1 MRANLSTKM
10 IGYFL
15 LVVLVAAI
23 GFGYTVWKVN
33 DISNIVEK
41 VNNVNLP
48 LLLETSQVNNNT
60 SDAVASI
67 RGYFITKNPELL
79 NDFKKKMS
87 ESATLE
93 DHLLQGSVTPEG
105 KRLGTEVKAAHDK
118 YMNIAEQKVIPLIQA
133 NQGDAAQQVMIN
145 ELTPAAKELNNKLDK
160 YQELRNQQIGST
172 LTEAVGHAHQTKMT
186 AIFVALLAAIL
197 GVVIGFLAARNIAGP
212 VNKLVGMTKK
222 IAEGDLTQHIAI
234 NRQDEIGQLAG
245 AVNAMVSHLQGL
257 IKQITANAE
266 HVAASSEE
274 LTASSEQSTQATN
287 QIATSINS
295 VATGATTQLEAVAS
309 TSAVVEQMSAGIQQI
324 AANSNELAS
333 QSVQAASEAQ
343 EGNGKVDQAVQQI
356 KQVENTV
363 NASAQVV
370 ARLGERSKEIGEIVD
385 TISGI
390 AGQTNLLAL
399 NAAIEAARAG
409 EQGKG
414 FAVVAE
420 EVRKLAE
427 QSQEAAQK
435 IAELISEIQGETT
448 KAVEAMNHGTEEVK
462 VGTQVVGEAG
472 AAFKT
477 IINVVTH
484 ISDQTKEVSAAIQQM
499 ATGSQQIVDSVRK
512 IGDLSKESAGESQ
525 SVSAATEEQLA
536 SMEEIANSSQAL
548 AQLAQN
554 LQSEVTKFRV

>member
-1 MRANLSTKM
+1 MRANLLTKM
-10 IGYFL
+10 MGYFL

-23 GFGYTVWKVN
+23 GFGFTVWKVN
-33 DISNIVEK
+33 DIGNIVEH
-41 VNNVNLP
+41 VNSTNLP
-48 LLLETSQVNNNT
+48 LLLKTSQVNSNT
-60 SDAVASI
+60 LEAVASI
-67 RGYFITKNPELL
+67 RGYFITKSPELL
-79 NDFKKKMS
+79 NNFKEKMA
-87 ESATLE
+87 ESAALE
-93 DHLLQGSVTPEG
+93 DKLLQGSVTPEG
-105 KRLGTEVKAAHDK
+105 KRVGTEIKAAHDK
-118 YMNIAEQKVIPLIQA
+118 YMNIAEQKVIPLIQS

-145 ELTPAAKELNNKLDK
+145 EMTPAAKELTSKLHE

-172 LTEAVGHAHQTKMT
+172 LTEAVEHAHQTKMT

-212 VNKLVGMTKK
+212 VNKLVGMAKK
-222 IAEGDLTQHIAI
+222 IAEGDLTQHITI

-245 AVNAMVSHLQGL
+245 AVNAMVSQLQGL

-287 QIATSINS
+287 QIAASINS
-295 VATGATTQLEAVAS
+295 VAAGATTQLEAVAS
-309 TSAVVEQMSAGIQQI
+309 ASAVVEQMSAGIQQI
-324 AANSNELAS
+324 AANSNELAG

-435 IAELISEIQGETT
+435 IAELIGEIQGETT
-448 KAVEAMNHGTEEVK
+448 KAVESMNHGTEEVK

-512 IGDLSKESAGESQ
+512 IGI
-525 SVSAATEEQLA
+525 
-536 SMEEIANSSQAL
+536 MEP
-548 AQLAQN
+548 
-554 LQSEVTKFRV
+554 